1 MKGEL
6 QMNVNDNEI
15 SNSPRKGFT
24 LIELVL
30 VVAIVAIISVIAI
43 GKFSDFRKS
52 AARKANV
59 ANIKNIARTIN
70 TEIAMKDGDKTT
82 GMFAYAESL
91 IDSAEGG
98 GDVTGSEGS
107 YNVQSSW
114 YDGNGGVVPGIYCGV
129 KKTGAVTNA
138 GGVGT
143 GEVAAIAD
151 AHEGNVGLEP
161 LAKATSSRGVTT
173 PAKLCMYYLTGNDV
187 VALKDAGVSVVSRHN
202 YSNQQSSTLN
212 WSSSRY
218 YTQMGLHATGG
229 GPGHRSDLSAC
240 YPVVLTNGSA
250 VAVLNPAACESI
262 YRDLGLDYAT
272 TYNVSGLDPN
282 NPSTYYSKGICC
294 RLYVFGLGRD
304 CDAST
309 KFFEN
314 HPRCPTLDKT
324 HYRNYLLIFKQN
336 SGLGNSGS
344 AVSFVGVIDPEGN
357 TAKAA
362 QYNADWAS

>member
-1 MKGEL
+1 
-6 QMNVNDNEI
+6 MNRTI
-15 SNSPRKGFT
+15 KSGFT

-30 VVAIVAIISVIAI
+30 VVGIVAIISVIAI
-43 GKFSDFRKS
+43 GKFTDFRKD
-52 AARKANV
+52 AARKTNV

-70 TEIAMKDGDKTT
+70 TELAMKDGEKTT

-91 IDSAEGG
+91 IDCAEGG
-98 GDVTGSEGS
+98 GDATGAEGS
-107 YNVQSSW
+107 YKVAENW
-114 YDGNGGVVPGIYCGV
+114 YDGAGGVVPGIYCGV
-129 KKTGAVTNA
+129 KRTGEVTNA

-151 AHEGNVGLEP
+151 AHEQNVGLEP
-161 LAKATSSRGVTT
+161 LAKATTSRGATT
-173 PAKLCMYYLTGNDV
+173 PAKLCMYYLAAADV
-187 VALKDAGVSVVSRHN
+187 TALKDAGVSIVSRHN
-202 YSNQQSSTLN
+202 YSNMQASTLN
-212 WSSSRY
+212 WNSSKY
-218 YTQMGLHATGG
+218 YTQMGLHSTGG
-229 GPGHRSDLSAC
+229 GPGMRPDLSAC

-282 NPSTYYSKGICC
+282 DPATYYAKGICC
-294 RLYVFGLGRD
+294 KLYVFGLGRD
-304 CDAST
+304 CAAST

-344 AVSFVGVIDPEGN
+344 AVSFVGVIDPAGN
-357 TAKAA
+357 TAKQA
-362 QYNADWAS
+362 QYDADYSS